1 MGLAI
6 ETILAAKQNITGGA
20 FEDLTPGSGDSFTI
34 RSFADGSRAR
44 LEELWGL
51 DNTSAAQFSLKSPRM
66 HDQVRGILLAVP
78 SGAATGEN
86 PEEPHHL
93 LPAYMTSPVY
103 QSDQLSVQ
111 VNGTANDDTLFAYT
125 IHYED
130 LPGSDAQFHS
140 WGVVEPMIKNLVGI
154 LVQPTSGAAVYG
166 TPVTLD
172 SVDDRLKA
180 DTDYAIL
187 GAQCSLPTGL
197 ISIQGPDLA
206 NYRIGIPGTIDPAE
220 SGDFFI
226 QADRKYGT
234 PHIPVINANNKG
246 STTISAA
253 TSNTASARNVT
264 LIMAELTSRLTR
276 R

>member
-6 ETILAAKQNITGGA
+6 ETILAAKHNITGGA
-20 FEDLTPGSGDSFTI
+20 FEDLTPGSGDTFTI
-34 RSFADGSRAR
+34 RSFADGSEAY

-51 DNTSAAQFSLKSPRM
+51 DNTNPAQFSLKSPRM

-86 PEEPHHL
+86 PEEPHFL
-93 LPAYMTSPVY
+93 LPSYLRSPVY
-103 QSDQLSVQ
+103 QSDTLTVQ
-111 VNGTANDDTLFAYT
+111 VNGTANDDCLFAYT
-125 IHYED
+125 IHYAD

-140 WGVVEPMIKNLVGI
+140 WDVVRPLIRNLVGI
-154 LVQPTSGAAVYG
+154 LVQPTAGASVYGAAVA
-166 TPVTLD
+166 LD

-187 GAQCSLPTGL
+187 GLQCSLPTGL

-206 NYRIGIPGTIDPAE
+206 NYRVGVPGTIDPAQ
-220 SGDFFI
+220 SGDWFV
-226 QADRKYGT
+226 QMDKKYGQ

-246 STTISAA
+246 STVVYAA
-253 TSNTASARNVT
+253 TADTASARNVT
-264 LIMAELTSRLTR
+264 LIMAELSSRLTR

>member
-6 ETILAAKQNITGGA
+6 ETILAAKHNITGTN
-20 FEDLTPGSGDSFTI
+20 FEDLTPGNGDSFTI
-34 RSFADGSRAR
+34 RSFAGGSRAT

-51 DNTSAAQFSLKSPRM
+51 NAEHVAQFSLKSPRM

-78 SGAATGEN
+78 SGAETGEN
-86 PEEPHHL
+86 PEEPHSL

-111 VNGTANDDTLFAYT
+111 VKGTANDDVLFAYT

-154 LVQPTSGAAVYG
+154 LVVPTQGQAAYG

-172 SVDDRLKA
+172 STDDRLKA

-187 GAQCSLPTGL
+187 GGQVDVPTGL

-206 NYRIGIPGTIDPAE
+206 NYRIGFPGTTDPSL
-220 SGDFFI
+220 SGDFFV

-246 STTISAA
+246 STTITAAAADTTSAV
-253 TSNTASARNVT
+253 NVT
-264 LIMAELTSRLTR
+264 LIMAELTQRITR